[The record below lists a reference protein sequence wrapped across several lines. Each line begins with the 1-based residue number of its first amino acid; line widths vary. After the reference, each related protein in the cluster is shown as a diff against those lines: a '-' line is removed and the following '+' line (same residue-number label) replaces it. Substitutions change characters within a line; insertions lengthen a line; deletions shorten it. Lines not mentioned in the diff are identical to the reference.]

1 MTTINR
7 SRTFAWTMAVGLAV
21 AGTAAVACGP
31 SGDGL
36 LGDDGL
42 GGGNGGSG
50 GGNGGWG
57 SGGGGGGTYG
67 TDGGAS
73 TALAEKLYR
82 AVEPQLKMKCG
93 TTCHEAGTNA
103 KDLKWLA
110 GPDSYV
116 TIKKYA
122 GIVVD
127 DPDSS
132 KLMMHPGNHPTA
144 SLVGPGT
151 PPDANLK
158 DAVYKWLQ
166 VEATNLQ
173 GTPLPSTDPVDPI
186 AGSVDLTKVGI
197 AGGKITW
204 TAQNMGAFMR
214 FTNVQVV
221 APVSGGV
228 HVVSPLFVM
237 VPTMGTSMVDTTFST
252 TDMTVAAG
260 QTSAIAPVYYFYNW
274 QNGSKLRIEFQKIES
289 ATGGGG
295 MDGGAQSGC
304 KDVATFQ
311 SSAVPQLQQ
320 CLGCHAGNNAQAT
333 NALDLKALSGQVNYA
348 TACGQARF
356 KINFNNK
363 AASPVITT
371 PRDKLNNHP
380 FQVPG
385 GNAQAYTNG
394 LTTWINKE

>member
-1 MTTINR
+1 MTTVNR
-7 SRTFAWTMAVGLAV
+7 SKMFAWTMAMGLAV
-21 AGTAAVACGP
+21 VGAAAVACGP

-36 LGDDGL
+36 LGDDL
-42 GGGNGGSG
+42 GGGNGGG
-50 GGNGGWG
+50 GGGGGWG
-57 SGGGGGGTYG
+57 NGGGGGGTYT

-82 AVEPQLKMKCG
+82 AVEPQLKAKCG
-93 TTCHEAGTNA
+93 NSCHEAGTNA

-110 GPDSYV
+110 GPDTYV
-116 TIKKYA
+116 AIKKYA

-132 KLMMHPGNHPTA
+132 KLMQHPGNHPTA

-151 PPDANLK
+151 PPDPNLK

-166 VEATNLQ
+166 VEASNLQ
-173 GTPLPSTDPVDPI
+173 GTPLPSTDPVDPT
-186 AGSVDLTKVGI
+186 AGSVDLGK
-197 AGGKITW
+197 AGVAGAKITW

-214 FTNVQVV
+214 FTNVQIV
-221 APVSGGV
+221 APSSGGV

-237 VPTMGTSMVDTTFST
+237 EPTMGSSTVDTTFST
-252 TDMTVAAG
+252 ADVTVSAG
-260 QTSAIAPVYYFYNW
+260 QTQSLAPVYYFYNW
-274 QNGSKLRIEFQKIES
+274 QQGAKLRLQFQKIES
-289 ATGGGG
+289 ATGGG
-295 MDGGAQSGC
+295 MDGGSQSGC

-311 SSAVPQLQQ
+311 SSAAPQLQQ

-348 TACGQARF
+348 NACAQARF
-356 KINFNNK
+356 KINFGTK
-363 AASPVITT
+363 AASPIITT

-380 FQVPG
+380 FQVNA
-385 GNAQAYTNG
+385 GNANAYTNG
-394 LTTWINKE
+394 LMNWINKE

>member
-7 SRTFAWTMAVGLAV
+7 ARMFAWMMALVVG
-21 AGTAAVACGP
+21 GAAAIACGP
-31 SGDGL
+31 SGDDL
-36 LGDDGL
+36 LGGDGV
-42 GGGNGGSG
+42 GNGNGNGGG
-50 GGNGGWG
+50 GGGWG
-57 SGGGGGGTYG
+57 SGGGGGNTYG
-67 TDGGAS
+67 VDGGGGS
-73 TALAEKLYR
+73 VALAEKLYR

-93 TTCHEAGTNA
+93 NSCHETGVNA

-116 TIKKYA
+116 SIKKYA

-132 KLMMHPGNHPTA
+132 KLMQHPGNHPTA

-151 PPDANLK
+151 APDANLK

-166 VEATNLQ
+166 VEASNLQ
-173 GTPLPSTDPVDPI
+173 GTPLASTDAIDPMS
-186 AGSVDLTKVGI
+186 GSVDLGK
-197 AGGKITW
+197 AGMTGAKITW

-214 FTNVQVV
+214 FSNVQLV
-221 APVSGGV
+221 APSAGGV
-228 HVVSPLFVM
+228 HIIAPLFVM
-237 VPTMGTSMVDTTFST
+237 VPTMGSEIVDTTFST
-252 TDMTVAAG
+252 TDLTVGAG
-260 QTSAIAPVYYFYNW
+260 QSGSISPVYYFYNW
-274 QNGSKLRIEFQKIES
+274 QAGSKLRVEFQKIES

-311 SSAVPQLQQ
+311 SSAAPQLQQ

-333 NALDLKALSGQVNYA
+333 NALDLKALSGQVNYG
-348 TACGQARF
+348 TACSQARF
-356 KINFNNK
+356 KINFANK
-363 AASPVITT
+363 AASPIIVD

-394 LTTWINKE
+394 LMNWINKE